1 MPINIDVFIQE
12 IERKNGYELDDGQKD
27 AISHDTGPL
36 WIIAGPGT
44 GKTEVLVARC
54 LKLIFV
60 DNVKPGSIIVTTF
73 TNHAAK
79 QLEDKILA
87 YYNYFKELYPELGS
101 IDLSDMRIGTL
112 HGLCNEVMQEYKY
125 ENWQDLR
132 LLDDIEQK
140 LFIRKNLAQRMKDK
154 ALIWGQFSYMVREN
168 RNENRNGYGPNLWEI
183 TKATSTLF
191 NKIVE
196 DRIDVPQLQ
205 SSGGGFTQLADEYLN
220 YKQYLLDHKRCDFAH
235 LQSIFLDF
243 LSSQQSQVFLNGD
256 EENNIPCVE
265 HILVDEYQD
274 TNPIQEEIYFKLA
287 NKAPH
292 NLAVVGDDD
301 QALYR
306 FRAGTVEC
314 MVNFPQKC
322 GSSWPSTT
330 ANLVQLK
337 NNYRSHPDIV
347 RWINDYIES
356 FPQMEDEG
364 VRSQNKERLEDR
376 SSISGVYPAVG
387 WVSPKRYRDAG
398 FEFVQIVEGLH
409 DNGIIPDYKECA
421 LLLPSSK
428 ESTRYAGPFV
438 NALRVANIPYYNPR
452 SKAYIEQEEVTTCL
466 GALLSIFDPNF
477 DVGGDNLSPRIRDR
491 ARQWMVQYNEISEDY
506 PELEE
511 YVRKSQEVIQS
522 MNVGERITP
531 AMPTILYRIISFE
544 PFIGWQ
550 NDPQRDLR
558 ISKLTRIFEAY
569 CSIVGRYLFMDDTTP
584 GVINQQ
590 WLNDFYYLLIGY
602 LDSTGIDEDEDE
614 EVICPPGR
622 VPIMTIHQAKGLQF
636 PFVFVSS
643 LGWAASPGATHYLES
658 DLNKFRM
665 TPMPYQFSPAEKALH
680 DMVRLYYVAYSRA
693 ENALIFIATRNQLAQ
708 GNPPAVGGNGFQW
721 FNSKIQRL

>member
-12 IERKNGYELDDGQKD
+12 IERKNGYELDEGQKD

-44 GKTEVLVARC
+44 GKTEVLVARS

-154 ALIWGQFSYMVREN
+154 ALIWGQFPYMVREN

-220 YKQYLLDHKRCDFAH
+220 YKQYLLDHNRCDFAH

-330 ANLVQLK
+330 ANPV
-337 NNYRSHPDIV
+337 H
-347 RWINDYIES
+347 
-356 FPQMEDEG
+356 
-364 VRSQNKERLEDR
+364 
-376 SSISGVYPAVG
+376 
-387 WVSPKRYRDAG
+387 
-398 FEFVQIVEGLH
+398 
-409 DNGIIPDYKECA
+409 
-421 LLLPSSK
+421 
-428 ESTRYAGPFV
+428 
-438 NALRVANIPYYNPR
+438 
-452 SKAYIEQEEVTTCL
+452 
-466 GALLSIFDPNF
+466 
-477 DVGGDNLSPRIRDR
+477 
-491 ARQWMVQYNEISEDY
+491 
-506 PELEE
+506 
-511 YVRKSQEVIQS
+511 
-522 MNVGERITP
+522 
-531 AMPTILYRIISFE
+531 
-544 PFIGWQ
+544 
-550 NDPQRDLR
+550 
-558 ISKLTRIFEAY
+558 
-569 CSIVGRYLFMDDTTP
+569 
-584 GVINQQ
+584 
-590 WLNDFYYLLIGY
+590 
-602 LDSTGIDEDEDE
+602 
-614 EVICPPGR
+614 
-622 VPIMTIHQAKGLQF
+622 
-636 PFVFVSS
+636 
-643 LGWAASPGATHYLES
+643 
-658 DLNKFRM
+658 
-665 TPMPYQFSPAEKALH
+665 
-680 DMVRLYYVAYSRA
+680 
-693 ENALIFIATRNQLAQ
+693 
-708 GNPPAVGGNGFQW
+708 
-721 FNSKIQRL
+721 